1 MGEFCFP
8 LQGSRTLRQKG
19 DIASV
24 GLQDLTPRRRVI
36 SSRSYWRNCSLR
48 FVSFSNV
55 RDWIDHW
62 TKARKICSSRSVQG
76 SRISNDL
83 NLWFVWLQATCMYVC
98 IYINTRRKKE
108 RKNEWT
114 EKHLFSRWSRQRIIS
129 LNLFDD
135 IPQFQW
141 FANLQRRHAKHLFTF
156 EFVQL
161 IAVDLMFGEND
172 RRVLVA
178 LLMEKCNQIVGCPI
192 VNIRN
197 ITT

>member
-1 MGEFCFP
+1 MGKFRLP
-8 LQGSRTLRQKG
+8 LQGSRTSRQKG
-19 DIASV
+19 EIVSIRLDTSTS
-24 GLQDLTPRRRVI
+24 GDLLAFILTQLLSSIRVI
-36 SSRSYWRNCSLR
+36 FKCQRLNEGQEDLFLSLCSRK
-48 FVSFSNV
+48 SNFE
-55 RDWIDHW
+55 RLGS
-62 TKARKICSSRSVQG
+62 ICGLFDFKRH
-76 SRISNDL
+76 
-83 NLWFVWLQATCMYVC
+83 VC
-98 IYINTRRKKE
+98 IYINTRRKRKE
-108 RKNEWT
+108 RESEWT

-172 RRVLVA
+172 RRILVA
-178 LLMEKCNQIVGCPI
+178 LLMEKCNQTVGCPI